1 MAESAVGHA
10 DQLSITSLAP
20 NQRKRAIAALLVV
33 TSVWGATFIWMK
45 QALNELQPE
54 IEAYGSNRV
63 VGVLV
68 AARFAIAALVMVI
81 FFPKARAALGD
92 KEQWKGGALLG
103 GVMLVG
109 FVTQMIG
116 LDEINPAVSAFL
128 TSLYVVFTALITI
141 FMTKSQPSR
150 VLMFG
155 VLLATFGAGFI
166 QGPPHLTWGF
176 GEVMTVVCAVFF
188 AGHVLIIGY
197 FAKKIDPIKLSII
210 QFFVA
215 GLLSL
220 GIAIS
225 LELIT
230 WAMITTTLVP
240 LLYAGVMSTGV
251 AYTLQVVAQQH
262 AHSSH
267 AAIILSLEGAFA
279 LLGGWLLL
287 DEQLPARGL
296 FGCALMLAGMLF
308 SQLIPSFRFTLVKS

>member
-1 MAESAVGHA
+1 MTESAVGHDA
-10 DQLSITSLAP
+10 QLAMTPFAP
-20 NQRKRAIAALLVV
+20 HQRKRAIGALLVV

-81 FFPKARAALGD
+81 FFPKARAALRD

-141 FMTKSQPSR
+141 LMTKSQPSR

-166 QGPPHLTWGF
+166 QGPPHLT
-176 GEVMTVVCAVFF
+176 
-188 AGHVLIIGY
+188 
-197 FAKKIDPIKLSII
+197 
-210 QFFVA
+210 
-215 GLLSL
+215 
-220 GIAIS
+220 
-225 LELIT
+225 
-230 WAMITTTLVP
+230 
-240 LLYAGVMSTGV
+240 
-251 AYTLQVVAQQH
+251 
-262 AHSSH
+262 
-267 AAIILSLEGAFA
+267 
-279 LLGGWLLL
+279 
-287 DEQLPARGL
+287 
-296 FGCALMLAGMLF
+296 
-308 SQLIPSFRFTLVKS
+308 